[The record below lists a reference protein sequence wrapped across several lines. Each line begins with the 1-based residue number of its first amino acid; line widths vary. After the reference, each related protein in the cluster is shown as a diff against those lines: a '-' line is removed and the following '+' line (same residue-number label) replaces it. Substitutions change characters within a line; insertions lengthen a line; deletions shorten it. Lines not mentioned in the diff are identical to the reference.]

1 MAGLIPPSELKD
13 WLDEWALRYEQPDFI
28 PADPI
33 SIPHRYGRREDIE
46 AVGLMTALIAWG
58 RRSSILQ
65 SADAMFAD
73 LGDSPVAFLV
83 DASEEDLG
91 GLTWAHRTFLPE
103 DGWRFMQALQ
113 SWYRT
118 HSTLESAFSHRAGE
132 SDLGP
137 AIDRFRH
144 AFAGD
149 WIHTRSAK
157 HLASPAQGSA
167 AKRLH
172 LYLRWMVRPAARG
185 VDFGL
190 WTSLSPRLLSCPLD
204 VHTGNVARDLG
215 LVQRKANDR
224 KTVEELDSALR
235 AMDAE
240 DPVKY
245 DYALFGLGESGWLQ
259 KNLGQGPQRPL
270 PSEL

>member
-1 MAGLIPPSELKD
+1 MAGLNPSHELKE

-28 PADPI
+28 PFDPI
-33 SIPHRYGRREDIE
+33 AMPHRYARREDIE

-65 SADAMFAD
+65 SADAMFAE

-83 DASEEDLG
+83 DASLEDMRE
-91 GLTWAHRTFLPE
+91 LTWAHRTFLPE

-113 SWYRT
+113 SWYRRQP
-118 HSTLESAFSHRAGE
+118 SLESAFTHRAGE

-144 AFAGD
+144 AFAGN
-149 WIHTRSAK
+149 WIDTRTAK

-172 LYLRWMVRPAARG
+172 LFLRWMVRPALRG

-190 WTSLSPRLLSCPLD
+190 WGSLSPSLLSCPLD

-215 LVQRKANDR
+215 LIHRKANDR
-224 KTVEELDSALR
+224 KTVIELDAALR

-245 DYALFGLGESGWLQ
+245 DFALFGLGESGWLQ
-259 KNLGQGPQRPL
+259 KSLGDGRQRPL
-270 PSEL
+270 PSDL